1 MPRTTRAEPPEP
13 APEPESLTALR
24 ARVDALDH
32 EMLSVLERRMRLVTE
47 IAAWKRTHGLRIR
60 DAVREQQ
67 VLDDRAAVAEELSL
81 PRDAV
86 ESLFRVLMRASRDR
100 QAALGAELPPDMP
113 VHRVAVIGAAGG
125 MGRLL
130 VRLFAEWGQTVLEV
144 DRDTRLR
151 AEEAAAS
158 ADVTVVSV
166 PIGDTEAVIRAVGA
180 HVPERGLLMDVT
192 SLKEAP
198 VAAMLASTRAS
209 VVGTHP
215 MFGPDVHSLQGQR
228 VVLCRARG
236 ETWAEWVA
244 RLFAA
249 RGMTVIESTPDD
261 HDRAMAVVQV
271 LTHYQTQV
279 LGLTLARAG
288 TPVEE
293 TRRFSSPAYLLELVV
308 TARHFAQS
316 AELYGPIE
324 MRNRRTAEI
333 TSAFRE
339 AAGEVAGI
347 LERGDQ
353 EAFDTLFAEVRRYF
367 HGFTEEA
374 LEQSTHLIDRLVE
387 RA

>member
-1 MPRTTRAEPPEP
+1 M
-13 APEPESLTALR
+13 TALR
-24 ARVDALDH
+24 DRVDALDH
-32 EMLSVLERRMRLVTE
+32 EMLSVLERRMRLVSE

-67 VLDDRAAVAEELSL
+67 VLDDRAAMAESLSL

-100 QAALGAELPPDMP
+100 QAALGAELPRDLP

-144 DRDTRLR
+144 DRDTGLR
-151 AEEAAAS
+151 AEEAAAG

-166 PIGDTEAVIRAVGA
+166 PIADTDAVIRAVGP

-198 VAAMLASTRAS
+198 VAAMLVSTRAS

-249 RGMTVIESTPDD
+249 RGMTIIESTPDD

-293 TRRFSSPAYLLELVV
+293 TRRFTSPAYLLELVV
-308 TARHFAQS
+308 TARHYAQS

-324 MRNRRTAEI
+324 MRNRRTTEI

-353 EAFDTLFAEVRRYF
+353 AAFDALFEEVRGYF

-387 RA
+387 RG

>member
-1 MPRTTRAEPPEP
+1 
-13 APEPESLTALR
+13 
-24 ARVDALDH
+24 
-32 EMLSVLERRMRLVTE
+32 MLSVLERRMRLVSE
-47 IAAWKRTHGLRIR
+47 IAAWKRSHGLRIR
-60 DAVREQQ
+60 DAAREQQ
-67 VLDDRAAVAEELSL
+67 VLDDRAAVAARLAL
-81 PRDAV
+81 PHDAV

-100 QAALGAELPPDMP
+100 QAALGAELPRDMP
-113 VHRVAVIGAAGG
+113 RHRVAVIGAGGG
-125 MGRLL
+125 MGKLL
-130 VRLFAEWGQTVLEV
+130 VRLFEEWGQTVLSV
-144 DRDTRLR
+144 DRGTDLR
-151 AEEAAAS
+151 PEEAAAS

-166 PIGDTEAVIRAVGA
+166 PIVDTDAVIRAVGP
-180 HVPERGLLMDVT
+180 HVAPHGLLMDVT

-198 VAAMLASTRAS
+198 VAAMLAATRAS

-228 VVLCRARG
+228 VVICRARG
-236 ETWAEWVA
+236 EEWAEWVA

-249 RGMTVIESTPDD
+249 RGMTVIESTPDA

-339 AAGEVAGI
+339 AAREVAGV
-347 LERGDQ
+347 LEQGDQ
-353 EAFDTLFAEVRRYF
+353 AAFAALFDEVRGYF

>member
-1 MPRTTRAEPPEP
+1 
-13 APEPESLTALR
+13 
-24 ARVDALDH
+24 
-32 EMLSVLERRMRLVTE
+32 
-47 IAAWKRTHGLRIR
+47 
-60 DAVREQQ
+60 
-67 VLDDRAAVAEELSL
+67 
-81 PRDAV
+81 
-86 ESLFRVLMRASRDR
+86 
-100 QAALGAELPPDMP
+100 
-113 VHRVAVIGAAGG
+113 
-125 MGRLL
+125 